1 VSERGYD
8 RELNPLPGEEELDAL
23 AGLADLVEP
32 FIISG
37 ITLNL
42 AAGATSAFV
51 ASRNGKGREG
61 LLVAFGWDISSE
73 DPATSPVTLQA
84 VTRDDTGTI
93 HIQQNL
99 LSRGCNPMSVP
110 VGTLQTPFV
119 VPYPFRIPLDRE
131 AALVVKNQTAAPLTA
146 SGMLY
151 GVTWSHEQNR
161 DVRRAMFGI
170 ALRGGK
176 LWPAMFSGGAA
187 PMRQTANGGAR

>member
-1 VSERGYD
+1 MSERGYE

-23 AGLADLVEP
+23 SGLADLVEP

-37 ITLNL
+37 VTANM

-73 DPATSPVTLQA
+73 DPSTSPVTLQQVVRA
-84 VTRDDTGTI
+84 PDTGNVQ
-93 HIQQNL
+93 IQSL
-99 LSRGCNPMSVP
+99 LLTRGCNPMSVP
-110 VGTLQTPFV
+110 VGSLQQPFV

-131 AALVVKNQTAAPLTA
+131 AALVVKNNTAAPMTA

-151 GVTWSHEQNR
+151 GLSWSYEQNR
-161 DVRRAMFGI
+161 DVRRAMFGVQ
-170 ALRGGK
+170 LRGGS
-176 LWPAMFSGGAA
+176 LWPKMFGGK
-187 PMRQTANGGAR
+187 R